1 MAKPKHLIYCPKC
14 GRSKMLFETQKKAD
28 LFIKF
33 NSDDVEQ
40 ESKSHKKPVRSYYC
54 DVCCGWHVTSIPKWR
69 GEKDAEMTDNIILN
83 YYIDTDRK
91 KKFNDY
97 YNKRFGKSKQ

>member
-1 MAKPKHLIYCPKC
+1 
-14 GRSKMLFETQKKAD
+14 MLFETQKKAD

-69 GEKDAEMTDNIILN
+69 GEKDAEMTEKRNLTIIITKDLEN
-83 YYIDTDRK
+83 PNNSVI
-91 KKFNDY
+91 FAE
-97 YNKRFGKSKQ
+97 